1 MSTLT
6 LDRYLARESAIH
18 AADARLK
25 FIATVGFILALSL
38 LPVGA
43 FAALGLAWLAV
54 IIASSAA
61 RVGWLRTTRGAFFA
75 LPFLL
80 AAAPLVFTR
89 KASPLGEVDTG
100 LFILTVS
107 GEGLKMFATIA
118 LKSWVSVQAALLLS
132 FTTPFHELV
141 DALRRLRLPSLMV
154 AIISFMYR
162 YIAVLADESSR
173 MMRARAARSASLDG
187 RGGGSIAWRAKVV
200 GSMVGSLF
208 LRAYER
214 SERVFAAMQS
224 RGFSGEIRHMGGRKM
239 RRGEWLALGTTAA
252 ALSGFSVVAR
262 LWLPVA

>member
-6 LDRYLARESAIH
+6 LDRYLVRESAVH

-25 FIATVGFILALSL
+25 FVVTVGFILSLSL

-43 FAALGLAWLAV
+43 FVALGMAWLAV
-54 IIASSAA
+54 VAASVAA
-61 RVGWLRTTRGAFFA
+61 RVGWLRTTKGAFFA

-80 AAAPLVFTR
+80 AAAPLVITR
-89 KASPLGEVDTG
+89 KADPLGEIDLG
-100 LFILTVS
+100 LFTLTAS

-141 DALRRLRLPSLMV
+141 DALRRLRLPALMV

-162 YIAVLADESSR
+162 YIAVLSGESSR

-187 RGGGSIAWRAKVV
+187 RGGGSLVWRAKVV
-200 GSMVGSLF
+200 GAMVGSLF

-214 SERVFAAMQS
+214 SERVYAAMQS
-224 RGFSGEIRHMGGRKM
+224 RGFSGEIRHMGGREL
-239 RRGEWLALGTTAA
+239 RRGEWFGLVATAVVLCA
-252 ALSGFSVVAR
+252 FSVAAR
-262 LWLPVA
+262 LWLPRA